1 MRLDATAHAD
11 GVQVDFPNV
20 PVEQNMVG
28 NLAQATVG
36 GNSTAS
42 LTLTLGVGDIKMYQ
56 ALEQRNIE
64 SQRKRKK
71 EVLS

>member
-1 MRLDATAHAD
+1 MRLDATAYAG

-28 NLAQATVG
+28 SLAQATVG

-42 LTLTLGVGDIKMYQ
+42 LTLTVGAGDIKLYQ
-56 ALEQRNIE
+56 AKEQRNIE

-71 EVLS
+71 EAFL